1 MKKIYPFLLAFS
13 AFVLPVNA
21 QIMYTIAGCDGCST
35 GDGNPAITTTIGS
48 PWAITTDDAGNIY
61 YSEPG
66 TSVVRKIDHDGIIS
80 TVAGTGTAGYS
91 GNGGPAT
98 AAQLNTPYGLAT
110 DHAGNLYI
118 ADNKNNVI
126 RKVNAAG
133 MISTVA
139 GTGIG
144 IYTGDGGPASAAS
157 LYEPFD
163 VAVDKSGNLYI
174 SDAGNMAIRRV
185 SPAGTINTL
194 VGGFDAT
201 LTGGAY
207 GYTGELWFP
216 SNRRLSGIAV
226 DTSGNVYIA
235 DYWDNIIRKVT
246 PAGVMT
252 RVGGDMTLQGFAG
265 DGGSAM
271 TASLDGPKRIAVDH
285 KGNILFSDLNN
296 NRIRSISPSGTITTI
311 AGNGYGGLMG
321 DGGPATNATL
331 SYPIGV
337 ALDASDNLYIADSH
351 NNRIRKV
358 NWGTTSINAVTTSNN
373 IVVTLAP
380 DPNNGTFTIKGTS
393 DNDAAVAIE
402 VINVDG
408 RVVYQ
413 HTIVPQS
420 GKVEE
425 QISIGNDVPN
435 GMYLLK
441 LSNGASATVSRFV
454 IERL

>member
-1 MKKIYPFLLAFS
+1 MKKIYPILFALT
-13 AFVLPVNA
+13 AFVLPVKA
-21 QIMYTIAGCDGCST
+21 QIMYTIAGCNGGST
-35 GDGNPAITTTIGS
+35 GDGNPAINTTIGS

-61 YSEPG
+61 YSEPDA
-66 TSVVRKIDHDGIIS
+66 SVVRKIDFAGIIT

-91 GNGGPAT
+91 GNGGPAS

-133 MISTVA
+133 VISTVA
-139 GTGIG
+139 GNGVG
-144 IYTGDGGPASAAS
+144 IYTVDGGLAQTAS
-157 LYEPFD
+157 LNNPFD
-163 VAVDKSGNLYI
+163 VAIDKTGNLYI
-174 SDAGNMAIRRV
+174 SDAGNMAIRKV
-185 SPAGTINTL
+185 STTGIITTL

-226 DTSGNVYIA
+226 DTNGNVYIA

-252 RVGGDMTLQGFAG
+252 RVGGDMTMLGFAG

-271 TASLDGPKRIAVDH
+271 TASLYGPKRIAVDH
-285 KGNILFSDLNN
+285 KGNIIFSDLNN
-296 NRIRSISPSGTITTI
+296 NRIRSISPAGIITTI
-311 AGNGYGGLMG
+311 AGNGNSGLIG
-321 DGGPATNATL
+321 DGGPATSAGL

-337 ALDASDNLYIADSH
+337 AVDASDNLYIADSH

-358 NWGTTSINAVTTSNN
+358 NWGTTSVNDLTTNYN
-373 IVVTLAP
+373 ISVTLAP
-380 DPNNGTFTIKGTS
+380 DPNNGTFTIKGTCA
-393 DNDAAVAIE
+393 NDAAITIE
-402 VINVDG
+402 ITGMDG
-408 RVVYQ
+408 RNVHRQ
-413 HTIVPQS
+413 MIVPHS
-420 GKVEE
+420 GNIEAQVLL
-425 QISIGNDVPN
+425 GNYVPN
-435 GMYLLK
+435 GMYLLR
-441 LSNGASATVSRFV
+441 LTNGETTNVSRFV
-454 IERL
+454 IERQ